1 MEKRVVGSF
10 NSDNEVLYA
19 IEGLIRQGHRE
30 TDLMV
35 VAESRS
41 AIPLVTSRTGVMVEA
56 DQQVRTLTGVMMNSY
71 LSMLSAGM
79 GGTQANDL
87 SSRLIERGL
96 TEYTAKQCE
105 EELNKGK
112 IMLLVDTNTTYDSP
126 IYNTEYETE
135 NSGAVRL
142 HEEQLD
148 ITKERVQV
156 GELQLRKETMEEQR
170 TVHVPILREELYVE
184 RRPVIDGE
192 FEGSPFNEDEIIRIP
207 ITEERIEVTKRPII
221 VEEVIIGKRK
231 IQETKQVQDTIRK
244 EEAQIERSVPSE
256 ITAGKLVNQ
265 DTLGHVEDTESPDIL
280 IVEGNPDIE
289 NIMAEV
295 QKEEIREKRTGS
307 VAVQGEKN
315 KPESAV
321 SKKDEVSG
329 TLTDSPVSKKS
340 KSSTLISADTVKKD
354 SKSSTPISAD
364 TVKKDSKSSTPNSAA
379 TVKKE
384 AAIHNNEDPSI
395 DEENKNNKNQ
405 TKKKK

>member
-1 MEKRVVGSF
+1 MSTEKRIVGSF
-10 NSDNEVLYA
+10 NSDEEVLYA
-19 IEGLIRQGHRE
+19 IEGLKRQGHRE
-30 TDLMV
+30 TDVMV

-56 DQQVRTLTGVMMNSY
+56 DQHVRTLTGVMMNSY

-79 GGTQANDL
+79 GGTQANTL

-96 TEYTAKQCE
+96 PEYTAKQCE
-105 EELNKGK
+105 EEINKGK
-112 IMLLVDTNTTYDSP
+112 IMLLVDINTTYDSP
-126 IYNTEYETE
+126 VYKTQYESE
-135 NSGAVRL
+135 NSRAVRL

-148 ITKERVQV
+148 IRKERVQV
-156 GELQLRKETMEEQR
+156 GELQLRKEVVEEQR
-170 TVHVPILREELYVE
+170 TVHVPLLREELYVE
-184 RRPVIDGE
+184 RRPVIDGK

-244 EEAQIERSVPSE
+244 EEARIERSVPSASA
-256 ITAGKLVNQ
+256 TGKLDYQ
-265 DTLGHVEDTESPDIL
+265 DTVGQVVDITESPDIL

-289 NIMAEV
+289 SIMAEV
-295 QKEEIREKRTGS
+295 KKEETREKRTGS
-307 VAVQGEKN
+307 LAVQGENN
-315 KPESAV
+315 KPGSAV

-329 TLTDSPVSKKS
+329 TLTDSPVSKES
-340 KSSTLISADTVKKD
+340 KSSA
-354 SKSSTPISAD
+354 PI
-364 TVKKDSKSSTPNSAA
+364 SAA

-384 AAIHNNEDPSI
+384 EAIHNNENSSI
-395 DEENKNNKNQ
+395 EEENKNNKNQ